1 MPMEMIGDIMEIFI
15 FEEAKMI
22 SESNLN
28 FQHILLNWK
37 VNLKKNKKKKK
48 IKFDPIFEFYLRKF

>member
-15 FEEAKMI
+15 FEEVKMI

-37 VNLKKNKKKKK
+37 VNLKKNKKKMK
-48 IKFDPIFEFYLRKF
+48 INFDPIFKFY

>member
-1 MPMEMIGDIMEIFI
+1 MEMIGDIMEIFI
-15 FEEAKMI
+15 FEEVKMI

-37 VNLKKNKKKKK
+37 VNLKKNKKKMK
-48 IKFDPIFEFYLRKF
+48 INFDPIFKFY